1 MLRDV
6 LEGAIQSW
14 RVNQPVMRGA
24 LSAAPGR
31 KTETTIH
38 SGVYNN
44 SWSSMAEDCAKL
56 DIEQQR
62 VRFLEQHLLP
72 YYHHRIGRSIGA

>member
-1 MLRDV
+1 
-6 LEGAIQSW
+6 
-14 RVNQPVMRGA
+14 
-24 LSAAPGR
+24 
-31 KTETTIH
+31 
-38 SGVYNN
+38 
-44 SWSSMAEDCAKL
+44 MAEDCAKL